1 MSKNSVE
8 NFVQEEFF
16 EDILPAMS
24 IISGSRAQTPGST
37 APSRKSPPKSP
48 LQALRDDPGLPEFR
62 VIRSSRRKRSMTAYR
77 SNGIIEIH
85 IPNRVSRKDEVVLIP
100 EMIAMVLEREAKVR
114 KGDGDLA
121 KMANS
126 LLAEHLPEFSER
138 PASINWRSMRERW
151 GSCTTADRTI
161 RISDRLN
168 TAPDYVIAYVL
179 FHELIHLRIP
189 DHGTTFYELLAR
201 APEKERAEAF
211 LEGYEAG
218 IAGTPDEIS
227 LNIGV

>member
-218 IAGTPDEIS
+218 IQGQPEAIS
-227 LNIGV
+227 LIS